1 MTWNHLIWDCLL
13 AHGHYGHLYW
23 QDKIKLAITQAEE
36 KGQKLS
42 QKIVQSPEKVR
53 EEQESMKQHLMELHG
68 SLERKRQQLD
78 NKRQQVEKFKV
89 SIANSEKAIKLLHG
103 IKVDMDAAE

>member
-1 MTWNHLIWDCLL
+1 
-13 AHGHYGHLYW
+13 
-23 QDKIKLAITQAEE
+23 
-36 KGQKLS
+36 
-42 QKIVQSPEKVR
+42 
-53 EEQESMKQHLMELHG
+53 MKQHLMELHG

>member
-1 MTWNHLIWDCLL
+1 
-13 AHGHYGHLYW
+13 
-23 QDKIKLAITQAEE
+23 
-36 KGQKLS
+36 
-42 QKIVQSPEKVR
+42 
-53 EEQESMKQHLMELHG
+53 MKQHLMELHG

-89 SIANSEKAIKLLHG
+89 SIANSEKAIKLLNG